1 MPEESGHQ
9 PFEHDHFKI
18 QESTMAKS
26 KSAEESG
33 ELGGQ
38 KAAGGRSPGKAASSV
53 APGQG
58 SSPGRAP
65 ARKTAEKQPAKK
77 APAKKTAAGKAAAG
91 KAAGQLPAAAGK
103 SSGKAPDLKKHLKDF
118 ASGRPQGW
126 SHEDWES
133 FLGHLRTQGHDT
145 SNADAIGLAL
155 ERERLSLA
163 LQKVEGLG
171 QRRIKNLAERFT
183 TVWSL
188 RHADVEDIAQ
198 VANVPRDLADR
209 IKSSV

>member
-1 MPEESGHQ
+1 M
-9 PFEHDHFKI
+9 
-18 QESTMAKS
+18 MAKS
-26 KSAEESG
+26 KSAGESG
-33 ELGGQ
+33 EPGGE
-38 KAAGGRSPGKAASSV
+38 KAAGMTSPRKTAGRSAA
-53 APGQG
+53 GEG
-58 SSPGRAP
+58 SSSGRAP
-65 ARKTAEKQPAKK
+65 TKKTAVKQPAKK
-77 APAKKTAAGKAAAG
+77 APAKKATTGKPAGGMSSAASRSG
-91 KAAGQLPAAAGK
+91 GK
-103 SSGKAPDLKKHLKDF
+103 SPDLKKHLKDF

-126 SHEDWES
+126 THDDWES

-171 QRRIKNLAERFT
+171 QRRIKNLADRFT
-183 TVWSL
+183 TVWTL

-198 VANVPRDLADR
+198 VANVRRDLAER